1 MNAFCISV
9 PFGVLDASAMHTLP
23 TGVYTSIYHYMHA
36 MHTMYLLYRQYHFPS
51 TYSQS
56 VYSGYGLCKLRL
68 NASIRWHSIPPVCWL
83 PERVLYHIYG
93 VCMLSTTNTVIPPS
107 LYTTHSACI
116 RCLLTHIQD
125 VRLHLRCDEC
135 MLHAYTT
142 YGCIRYVYATHACYA
157 YMHPLYQLHPSLLPT
172 HRVC

>member
-1 MNAFCISV
+1 MHGYGYWVYTTTYAITCIPCMLCTCYVATPYCTTKVRYANLFTTSAHHRWMNAFCISV

-36 MHTMYLLYRQYHFPS
+36 MHTMYLLYRIYHSLVP
-51 TYSQS
+51 TH
-56 VYSGYGLCKLRL
+56 RL
-68 NASIRWHSIPPVCWL
+68 
-83 PERVLYHIYG
+83 
-93 VCMLSTTNTVIPPS
+93 
-107 LYTTHSACI
+107 CI

-157 YMHPLYQLHPSLLPT
+157 YHVPAIPYLLPL
-172 HRVC
+172 